1 MQTGVGSASRGPSP
15 PPLTGPPSLP
25 AFVACSSRTM
35 LDPPYE
41 NCSYNLF
48 KKFKIKLPDYTVDNQ
63 TVNSSQISQRPPLEK
78 VSCLESMNTP
88 NSGVLTRRVVMKLLK
103 TQKSQVETEN
113 QTTRLVQK

>member
-25 AFVACSSRTM
+25 VFVAGSSRTM

-41 NCSYNLF
+41 NCSYNFF
-48 KKFKIKLPDYTVDNQ
+48 KKLKTKLPDYTVDNQ

-88 NSGVLTRRVVMKLLK
+88 NSGVLTRRVEMKFK
-103 TQKSQVETEN
+103 DSKVSD
-113 QTTRLVQK
+113 